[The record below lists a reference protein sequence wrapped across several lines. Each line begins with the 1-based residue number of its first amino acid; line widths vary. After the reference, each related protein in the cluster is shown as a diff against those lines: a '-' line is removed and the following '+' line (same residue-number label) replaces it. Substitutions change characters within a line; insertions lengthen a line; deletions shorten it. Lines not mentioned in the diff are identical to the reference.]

1 MMRGRRAEDCALA
14 YILRAARFEPAWE
27 RLLLEICVQ
36 LTALP
41 QAALEWFLY
50 RVTQLVDPLF
60 PEVCAMRHRCHRS
73 LLLLLAVL
81 AFAAVPGLAAPY
93 PEKPIRLIVPS
104 APGGAPDV
112 LMRTLAQQLSQQ
124 MGVPFVIDNKPGGSY
139 LIGTMEL
146 VRAPADGYTLAYGN
160 IVSLATNR
168 SLIASMPYDID
179 RDLTLISNSLRL
191 ANLMIVNNSLP
202 VKNVAE
208 LIAYA
213 KKNPGKISFASD
225 GNGTTAHLGVELFK
239 SVAGIDMLHVPY
251 KAATAA
257 VTDLIS
263 GNIQLMMI
271 NTPVSG
277 PQAQAGRV
285 RALGISSIRRSPTYP
300 DVPTIAESGVSGFE
314 VEAWGGIIGPANMP
328 KDIVARLNEEI
339 RTALANPVL
348 RERFRSLGAETSPS
362 TPEEFRELSR
372 RETAKWA
379 AVVKSSGAKVD

>member
-1 MMRGRRAEDCALA
+1 MRHYLLGLALA
-14 YILRAARFEPAWE
+14 
-27 RLLLEICVQ
+27 
-36 LTALP
+36 AL
-41 QAALEWFLY
+41 
-50 RVTQLVDPLF
+50 
-60 PEVCAMRHRCHRS
+60 
-73 LLLLLAVL
+73 
-81 AFAAVPGLAAPY
+81 AAVSLPGVAAPY

-146 VRAPADGYTLAYGN
+146 IRAPADGYTLAYGN

-168 SLIASMPYDID
+168 ALIAKMPYEVDK
-179 RDLTLISNSLRL
+179 DLTLISNSLRL
-191 ANLMIVNNSLP
+191 ANLMIVNNELP
-202 VKNVAE
+202 VKNVGE

-239 SVAGIDMLHVPY
+239 SVTGIDMLHVPY

-257 VTDLIS
+257 VSDLIS
-263 GNIQLMMI
+263 GNIQLMMV

-277 PQAQAGRV
+277 PPSQAGRV
-285 RALGISSIRRSPTYP
+285 RALGISSSKRSPTYP

-314 VEAWGGIIGPANMP
+314 LEAWGGIIGPANMP
-328 KDIVARLNEEI
+328 KEIVSRLNDEI
-339 RTALANPVL
+339 RAALANPVL

-362 TPEEFRELSR
+362 TPEEFRDLSR
-372 RETAKWA
+372 KETAKWA
-379 AVVKSSGAKVD
+379 AVVKASGAKID